1 MTEIDAEVRDP
12 YCASIRRLMEQ
23 VEILKDEMADNI
35 HEALN
40 KGEKIENLQTM
51 SSDLLE
57 QAKIFRKRA
66 SRLKWAMTPTLIKL
80 AKTANFVV
88 IGTIGTMGAMVW
100 IIPGRIHGS
109 SRSRVNS

>member
-1 MTEIDAEVRDP
+1 MTEMDAEIRDP
-12 YCASIRRLMEQ
+12 YCASIRQLMEQ
-23 VEILKDEMADNI
+23 VASLKEEMADNI
-35 HEALN
+35 HDLLER
-40 KGEKIENLQTM
+40 GEKIEHLQELNG
-51 SSDLLE
+51 DLLE